1 MSHNFLL
8 RLFIRAPDE
17 RFWDPGFKFVH
28 SVYTIFALFFV
39 STDLLQLAYT
49 CQFFSLCPTLDTS
62 GVFRQYPHCLPVCV
76 VFVHLSVDILL
87 IVGQFYN
94 IEKRNRQHSATIQ
107 SNEISMQHYLLLN
120 LFCSISIPYPSGNH
134 KNPYWDF
141 LSLHFFSCSFCQ
153 DQNEIVLSTG
163 VE

>member
-8 RLFIRAPDE
+8 RLFIRGPDE
-17 RFWDPGFKFVH
+17 RFWVPGFKFVH
-28 SVYTIFALFFV
+28 SVYTIFALFF
-39 STDLLQLAYT
+39 STDLLQLSYT

-76 VFVHLSVDILL
+76 VFVHLSVDVLL
-87 IVGQFYN
+87 IDGQFYN
-94 IEKRNRQHSATIQ
+94 IERRNLLAQPPVTTMRSAL
-107 SNEISMQHYLLLN
+107 YL
-120 LFCSISIPYPSGNH
+120 FRSISIPYPSGNH

-141 LSLHFFSCSFCQ
+141 LSLHSFSCSFCQ

-163 VE
+163 VG

>member
-8 RLFIRAPDE
+8 RLFIRGPDE
-17 RFWDPGFKFVH
+17 RFWVPGFKFVH
-28 SVYTIFALFFV
+28 SVYTIFALFF
-39 STDLLQLAYT
+39 STDLLQLSYT

-94 IEKRNRQHSATIQ
+94 IEKRNRQLHSTTTVTIH
-107 SNEISMQHYLLLN
+107 SNEMSIIPIS
-120 LFCSISIPYPSGNH
+120 SISIPYPSGNH

-141 LSLHFFSCSFCQ
+141 LSLHSFSCSFCQ
-153 DQNEIVLSTG
+153 DQNQPTTG
-163 VE
+163 VG

>member
-94 IEKRNRQHSATIQ
+94 IEKRNRQLQPPFKAMRSALPTLKPIPFDKYSLPIRKSQ
-107 SNEISMQHYLLLN
+107 KSLLGFSVVAFFLLLI
-120 LFCSISIPYPSGNH
+120 LSGS
-134 KNPYWDF
+134 K
-141 LSLHFFSCSFCQ
+141 
-153 DQNEIVLSTG
+153 
-163 VE
+163 